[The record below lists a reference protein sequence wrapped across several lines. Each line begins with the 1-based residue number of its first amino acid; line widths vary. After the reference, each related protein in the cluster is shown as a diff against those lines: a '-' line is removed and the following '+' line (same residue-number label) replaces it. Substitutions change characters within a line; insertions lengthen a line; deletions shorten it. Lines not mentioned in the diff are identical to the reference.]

1 MLSYEGK
8 RRSRADRWP
17 LLRRHHSAG
26 ASASLMAAYAA
37 ALSLTTPSLAKTPG
51 EVHCYNGICHR
62 VKSVDEM
69 ALLVGTES
77 DALTSYYDTAENDSM
92 NAGTITSSGEPFD
105 ADSDSHA
112 ASSLYP
118 DGTELL
124 IWNPKNRHTAH
135 IRVNDFGPF
144 YMMRTIDVTRRVAE
158 RLEFTKS
165 GVARL
170 RVAVVWAP
178 SPEAARFRRRR
189 SYPTVE
195 GYVGRLDYDQFVAL
209 KSRLIATGPARNFQD
224 KTIMA
229 SAAPKLSLSA
239 LPAYASAAAGN
250 ADRAKAAI
258 FNMPRFTV
266 STLGPSIVV
275 TDARSGRSLT
285 TLASAQAIAA
295 ASRPAETIVSA
306 YDAEVSTAVAS
317 LEVPVPQQVA
327 SFGPSLHAP
336 RLEVTPRAVSHDAS
350 FARPWTPNSLMWQQL
365 LAALGILTAATLGF
379 RSRTSSRRLRPAGA
393 AIPGVAP
400 ISTALFVADPIP
412 AHALIDNVFALPLL
426 PRRPSGKSID
436 ELRDEAAGHME
447 AYAYALAEVAYRQL
461 LAAREEALGTTDPM
475 TAYAERQL
483 ADSLR
488 EQGRYA
494 AAEPHYRRA
503 LSAMTVAVGDSH
515 PATADILD
523 SYAVSL
529 LKQGCGA
536 EAERAGR
543 QSLTIRR
550 ANHASSREF
559 AATLSIVA
567 EALRAQGQLPAAE
580 AEHRTAWSLFIAVS
594 GQDSLDAAASMTSI
608 GTVLGELGRFGP
620 AEDLLN
626 AGTRILSSVCG
637 HDHPISASGF
647 ALLGDLY
654 RHAGALDAAATMQQ
668 HALQI
673 RERTLGDRHPDT
685 IETML
690 SLALIATEQF
700 RMEDARMLLSRALD
714 SLFAGE
720 RNHLGPQSR
729 VRGLL
734 VALSHRHDINP
745 PQRLAAE

>member
-1 MLSYEGK
+1 MLSCEGK

-17 LLRRHHSAG
+17 LLRRHQSAG

-37 ALSLTTPSLAKTPG
+37 TLSLTTPSLAKTPG

-77 DALTSYYDTAENDSM
+77 DALTSFYDTAENDSM

-124 IWNPKNRHTAH
+124 IWNPKNRHAAH

-144 YMMRTIDVTRRVAE
+144 YMLRTIDVTRRVAE
-158 RLEFTKS
+158 RLEFHKS

-209 KSRLIATGPARNFQD
+209 KSRLIATGAARNFQD
-224 KTIMA
+224 ATIMA
-229 SAAPKLSLSA
+229 SAGPKVSVGA
-239 LPAYASAAAGN
+239 LPAHASAVAGN
-250 ADRAKAAI
+250 ADKAKAAI
-258 FNMPRFTV
+258 LNTPRFTV
-266 STLGPSIVV
+266 STQGPSIVV
-275 TDARSGRSLT
+275 TDERSGRSLK

-295 ASRPAETIVSA
+295 ASRPAVVIVAS
-306 YDAEVSTAVAS
+306 YDADVSTAVAS
-317 LEVPVPQQVA
+317 LETPVRQPVA
-327 SFGPSLHAP
+327 AFAPSSHAP
-336 RLEVTPRAVSHDAS
+336 RLDVMPRAVSHDAS
-350 FARPWTPNSLMWQQL
+350 FARPWAPNALMWQQL
-365 LAALGILTAATLGF
+365 LAALGILTAATVGW
-379 RSRTSSRRLRPAGA
+379 RTRTTGRRLRPAGFA
-393 AIPGVAP
+393 GPVVP
-400 ISTALFVADPIP
+400 ESEALFSADTNP
-412 AHALIDNVFALPLL
+412 AHTSINNVIALPLL
-426 PRRPSGKSID
+426 PRRPSGKSMD
-436 ELRDEAAGHME
+436 ELCVEAAGHMD
-447 AYAYALAEVAYRQL
+447 AYAYALAEAVYRQL
-461 LAAREEALGTTDPM
+461 LAAREEALGATDPM

-494 AAEPHYRRA
+494 AAGPHYRRSLA
-503 LSAMTVAVGDSH
+503 AMTAAVGETH
-515 PATADILD
+515 PAAADVLD
-523 SYAVSL
+523 AYAVCL
-529 LKQGCGA
+529 LKQGCGT
-536 EAERAGR
+536 ESERAAR

-550 ANHASSREF
+550 ANGASSREY
-559 AATLSIVA
+559 AVTLSIVA

-580 AEHRTAWSLFIAVS
+580 AEHRTAWSLLIAVS

-608 GTVLGELGRFGP
+608 GTLLGELGRFGP
-620 AEDLLN
+620 AEELLN

-637 HDHPISASGF
+637 HDHPASASGY

-654 RHAGALDAAATMQQ
+654 RHAGALDAATTMKQ
-668 HALQI
+668 HALLI

-700 RMEDARMLLSRALD
+700 RLEDARMLLGRALD
-714 SLFAGE
+714 SLIAGE
-720 RNHLGPQSR
+720 RSHLGPQSR
-729 VRGLL
+729 VRCLL
-734 VALSHRHDINP
+734 VALSHQHDISQP
-745 PQRLAAE
+745 RRLAAE